1 MSNDDLERRG
11 MADIPETHMDLLGIT
26 TVAQLA
32 TVGPHGE
39 PQVTPVWFT
48 WDGTAV
54 RMSVTTKRQKYHN
67 MTRTGRAALCISDPD
82 DLFRYLELRG
92 PVDIADDGDHEWL
105 DVLARKYLQI
115 EHYPAAWHMPGDHRM
130 VVRLVPE
137 RCSVGFLPR
146 EYRVGI
152 PAIE

>member
-1 MSNDDLERRG
+1 MSDDDLERRS
-11 MADIPETHMDLLGIT
+11 MADIPDTHRDLLDIT

-48 WDGTAV
+48 WDGEAIH
-54 RMSVTTKRQKYHN
+54 MSVTTARQKYHN
-67 MTRTGRAALCISDPD
+67 LLRIGRAALCISDPA

-92 PVDIADDGDHEWL
+92 PVEIGVDLEHRVL
-105 DVLARKYLQI
+105 DALVRKYL
-115 EHYPAAWHMPGDHRM
+115 EVDSYPWHQPGDQRM
-130 VVRLVPE
+130 AVSLLPE
-137 RCSVGFLPR
+137 RCSVGFLPQ
-146 EYRVGI
+146 EYRVGF